1 MSDMITVVLADDH
14 ALLRQT
20 LRDRLSQEPDIEV
33 VAEAA
38 DGSAALAAALD
49 HEPDLLILDI
59 DMPGTQSFEVAK
71 DVKTRL
77 ASTQVLFLSAFFHDT
92 YIQQALTVEAGGYVT
107 KDEPPETVI
116 EAIRQI
122 AAGSVY
128 YSQQVQSRIVIGTDG
143 ASLAETTMSRAATLT
158 PRELEVLRYI
168 ARGLSKKEIAATM
181 HLSVSTIDAHTARLM
196 NRLAIHDRVALAL
209 FAVREGL
216 AEP

>member
-1 MSDMITVVLADDH
+1 
-14 ALLRQT
+14 
-20 LRDRLSQEPDIEV
+20 LSQEPDIEV
-33 VAEAA
+33 VAEAG
-38 DGSAALAAALD
+38 DGSAALDAALD

-77 ASTQVLFLSAFFHDT
+77 PGTQVLFLSAFFHDT

-116 EAIRQI
+116 DAIRQI

-143 ASLAETTMSRAATLT
+143 ACLAETTMSRAATLT